1 MIGKVF
7 CHGFAAA
14 LLAGGLSS
22 PLAAAELRGLHL
34 SAAEDSTQVALDLSD
49 QAPQKLFR
57 LAHPDRVVIDLRN
70 THRRSGLKAPPGAGA
85 VSAVRFGTQPGG
97 TLRIVLELKAPLN
110 PKSTWA
116 GRQLLVNRGP
126 VSAPAT
132 ATATAA
138 ATATVAREAAPQT
151 ITAAHAPGD
160 GGRDVVIAVDAGHGG
175 QDPGAIGPNGTREKD
190 VTLAIA
196 QALAERINAEP
207 GMRAVLTRDK
217 DEFLE
222 LRDRIHRARV
232 ARADMFISVHADS
245 IADRSIT
252 GASVYVL
259 SVHGASS
266 EAARW
271 LAERENAADLMGG
284 VRLDDKGALA
294 PVLLDATQSEIIGVS
309 ASAAE
314 RVVGALENVGEVRK
328 AQVQH
333 AGFVVLKSPDIPSM
347 LVETAYISNPAE
359 ERRLRTASQQGRL
372 AEAIASGVRSFFV
385 QNPPDGTRFKQ
396 ERRNTL
402 ASTAEE
408 SAAGT
413 R

>member
-1 MIGKVF
+1 MIRKVF

-14 LLAGGLSS
+14 LLSGGLSS
-22 PLAAAELRGLHL
+22 PVAAAELRGLHL
-34 SAAEDSTQVALDLSD
+34 SADADSAQLALDLSD
-49 QAPQKLFR
+49 RASQKVFR
-57 LAHPDRVVIDLRN
+57 LSHPDRIVIDLKD
-70 THRRSGLKAPPGAGA
+70 THRAGGLRAPAGAGA

-97 TLRIVLELKAPLN
+97 TLRIVLELKAPLASQ
-110 PKSTWA
+110 STWA
-116 GRQLLVNRGP
+116 GRQLLVNLGSGP
-126 VSAPAT
+126 AAAVAT
-132 ATATAA
+132 AG
-138 ATATVAREAAPQT
+138 VAREAAPQT
-151 ITAAHAPGD
+151 IAAAHAPSE

-232 ARADMFISVHADS
+232 ARADMFVSVHADS
-245 IADRSIT
+245 IADRSIS

-259 SVHGASS
+259 SVHGASN

-359 ERRLRTASQQGRL
+359 ERRLRTASQQARL
-372 AEAIASGVRSFFV
+372 ADAIASGVRSFFV

-402 ASTAEE
+402 ASAAEE
-408 SAAGT
+408 SASGT

>member
-1 MIGKVF
+1 M
-7 CHGFAAA
+7 
-14 LLAGGLSS
+14 
-22 PLAAAELRGLHL
+22 
-34 SAAEDSTQVALDLSD
+34 
-49 QAPQKLFR
+49 
-57 LAHPDRVVIDLRN
+57 VIDLQH
-70 THRRSGLKAPPGAGA
+70 THRASALRPPAPSGVVTG
-85 VSAVRFGTQPGG
+85 VRFGSQPGG
-97 TLRIVLELKAPLN
+97 TLRVVVQLKLRARRARP
-110 PKSTWA
+110 
-116 GRQLLVNRGP
+116 RGP
-126 VSAPAT
+126 GAARHRLLLSLGTKPALAPGAGGCRSRCARCT
-132 ATATAA
+132 PR
-138 ATATVAREAAPQT
+138 ATATVTSSSRWTPG
-151 ITAAHAPGD
+151 TA
-160 GGRDVVIAVDAGHGG
+160 G
-175 QDPGAIGPNGTREKD
+175 QDPGAIGHGGTREKD

-196 QALAERINAEP
+196 RALAERINAEP
-207 GMRAVLTRDK
+207 GMHAVLTRDR

-245 IADRSIT
+245 IADRSIS

-314 RVVGALENVGEVRK
+314 RVVSALENVGEVRK

-359 ERRLRTASQQGRL
+359 ERRLRTASQQARL
-372 AEAIASGVRSFFV
+372 ADAIAAGVRSFFA

-396 ERRNTL
+396 ERRSTL
-402 ASTAEE
+402 AS
-408 SAAGT
+408 AAGIRRRRRLPVDSPAT
-413 R
+413 DRRRRVRL